1 MSKLIAQYVAQPTPA
16 TRNKLARYIA
26 KHPMAWL
33 YATQADIAAL
43 RAIGALSHNGQHL
56 LRCD

>member
-1 MSKLIAQYVAQPTPA
+1 MTKLIAQYVANPTQA
-16 TRNKLARYIA
+16 NRNKLARYIA
-26 KHPMAWL
+26 RHPMAWL

-43 RAIGALSHNGQHL
+43 RAIGALAGHHL